1 MSDEKIRGFCK
12 DCNKFVVAFRSK
24 PNHVLHLLLSIFTLG
39 LWVFVWIG
47 LSIKIGGWKCSEC
60 GSKRISQTT
69 STFAKVLLILVAFF
83 VMTVIIGA
91 IKQRSDKKA
100 LAGQSVENT
109 VQTTSVQTK
118 KSVEIP
124 VEKAIETPIES
135 PIDKLAKDTPSNLSP
150 YGELAEMFN
159 FGSKNTDL
167 QRENKL
173 KEITGKVVQWQL
185 PVYEVKSSGNGY
197 RIQTNT
203 SVKIGNSNSPVGTF
217 IKVTARNETEKRFI
231 ETIKTGDTVTFKGII
246 KDTTM
251 RNIEIEPAILVLDS
265 ANSDTPAQPEPK
277 QAVDIEQPS
286 QVEAQQQSE
295 PKPATTTTSQNKT
308 WTGDWGNGII
318 ATVSSEPC
326 QNRELVNQDYDYLMT
341 VTIPVARLKSP
352 DDAWRVLGD
361 KAVTITG
368 CWSKRDFNMIHAKL
382 TRKKGNKTWEQDFKL
397 DDGNWI
403 NRADGK
409 SPETT
414 KPQSANPLDEANA
427 KINVVWNATT
437 KQIRTALLP
446 EQRAWLKQRES
457 DCSLVVEKINCMTT
471 MTNLRTEIL
480 KQKIAVLSK

>member
-1 MSDEKIRGFCK
+1 
-12 DCNKFVVAFRSK
+12 
-24 PNHVLHLLLSIFTLG
+24 
-39 LWVFVWIG
+39 
-47 LSIKIGGWKCSEC
+47 
-60 GSKRISQTT
+60 
-69 STFAKVLLILVAFF
+69 
-83 VMTVIIGA
+83 MTVIVGA
-91 IKQRSDKKA
+91 VKQRSDKKA

-109 VQTTSVQTK
+109 VQTTSVQAK
-118 KSVEIP
+118 EPVEIP
-124 VEKAIETPIES
+124 VEKAIEIPIES

-203 SVKIGNSNSPVGTF
+203 SVKLGMYGGNTPVGTF
-217 IKVTARNETEKRFI
+217 IKVTARNEIEKRFI
-231 ETIKTGDTVTFKGII
+231 EAIKTGDIVTFKGII

-265 ANSDTPAQPEPK
+265 AKSDTPAQPEPK
-277 QAVDIEQPS
+277 QAVVTEQPS
-286 QVEAQQQSE
+286 QVEAQAEQIQQSE

-326 QNRELVNQDYDYLMT
+326 QNRDLVNQDYDYLMT

-403 NRADGK
+403 NREDGK
-409 SPETT
+409 STPETT
-414 KPQSANPLDEANA
+414 KPQSANPLDDANA

-437 KQIRTALLP
+437 KEIRTALLP

-457 DCSLVVEKINCMTT
+457 DCSLVAEKINCMVT